1 MKFNKDLIFFRDE
14 DVFYDSIKL
23 SITRQNIQD
32 YMLQTNMGS
41 ESIILYY
48 YKKELQQ
55 LRDKQLEAL
64 LNDRKGSDKV
74 D

>member
-1 MKFNKDLIFFRDE
+1 MKFNKDLVFFRDE

-32 YMLQTNMGS
+32 YTLQTGMSG
-41 ESIILYY
+41 ESIILFY
-48 YKKELQQ
+48 YKKELQYI
-55 LRDKQLEAL
+55 RDKQLEQL
-64 LNDRKGSDKV
+64 LNDREGSDKV

>member
-32 YMLQTNMGS
+32 YTLQTGMSG
-41 ESIILYY
+41 ESIILFY

>member
-1 MKFNKDLIFFRDE
+1 MKFNKDLVFFRDE

-32 YMLQTNMGS
+32 YTLQTGMSG
-41 ESIILYY
+41 ESIILFY

>member
-32 YMLQTNMGS
+32 YTLQTNMAA
-41 ESIILYY
+41 ESIIIYY

-64 LNDRKGSDKV
+64 LNDRQGSDKV

>member
-1 MKFNKDLIFFRDE
+1 MKFNKDLVFFRGE
-14 DVFYDSIKL
+14 EVFYDDIKL
-23 SITRQNIQD
+23 AITRQNIQD
-32 YMLQTNMGS
+32 YTLQTEMSG
-41 ESIILYY
+41 ESIIIFY

-64 LNDRKGSDKV
+64 LNDRKESDKV

>member
-1 MKFNKDLIFFRDE
+1 MKFNKDLVFFRDD
-14 DVFYDSIKL
+14 DVFYDGIKL

-32 YMLQTNMGS
+32 YTLQTGMSG
-41 ESIILYY
+41 ESIILFY

>member
-32 YMLQTNMGS
+32 YTLQTNMAA
-41 ESIILYY
+41 ESIIIYY